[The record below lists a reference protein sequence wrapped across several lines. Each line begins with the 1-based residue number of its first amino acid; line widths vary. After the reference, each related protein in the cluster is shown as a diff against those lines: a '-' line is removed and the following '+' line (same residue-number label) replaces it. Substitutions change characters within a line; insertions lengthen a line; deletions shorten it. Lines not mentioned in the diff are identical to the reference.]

1 MDEDGIRRVAAMDQ
15 TTAAVTDL
23 ARLAAVFYR
32 TLRAERIPVHVARE
46 LTRVAL
52 AGMTR
57 AGRAD

>member
-1 MDEDGIRRVAAMDQ
+1 MDEDEVRRVARMDQ

-32 TLRAERIPVHVARE
+32 TLRAEKVPTHVARE

-52 AGMTR
+52 ASMTR
-57 AGRAD
+57 AGRAE